1 MRSQFMELKV
11 QWPLANPDIFLSDTA
26 ALSCYDF
33 RPVGT
38 FLNQVGISQFD
49 RRIWHSLIGTG
60 LIYLLKMREYKTPLS
75 PRACLLL
82 CISATAAAM
91 SRRVSIVWCPA

>member
-33 RPVGT
+33 RSVGKY
-38 FLNQVGISQFD
+38 GD
-49 RRIWHSLIGTG
+49 GG
-60 LIYLLKMREYKTPLS
+60 DLS
-75 PRACLLL
+75 TDKR
-82 CISATAAAM
+82 SG
-91 SRRVSIVWCPA
+91 VWS

>member
-33 RPVGT
+33 RPVGK
-38 FLNQVGISQFD
+38 FLNQVGISLLGGLY
-49 RRIWHSLIGTG
+49 IPPLIIICTRYHA
-60 LIYLLKMREYKTPLS
+60 L
-75 PRACLLL
+75 RA
-82 CISATAAAM
+82 
-91 SRRVSIVWCPA
+91 WF

>member
-26 ALSCYDF
+26 ALSCYEL

-38 FLNQVGISQFD
+38 FLNQLGISLWGEFYLATLTVLPSDHNKYYD
-49 RRIWHSLIGTG
+49 RMNNICQQVIPT
-60 LIYLLKMREYKTPLS
+60 
-75 PRACLLL
+75 
-82 CISATAAAM
+82 
-91 SRRVSIVWCPA
+91 

>member
-33 RPVGT
+33 RPGGSYGDGGDFGRLFNPCT
-38 FLNQVGISQFD
+38 CGCCQVIN
-49 RRIWHSLIGTG
+49 RKIAYRK
-60 LIYLLKMREYKTPLS
+60 YLL
-75 PRACLLL
+75 
-82 CISATAAAM
+82 
-91 SRRVSIVWCPA
+91 

>member
-26 ALSCYDF
+26 ALSCYDL

-38 FLNQVGISQFD
+38 FFKSIGISLHG
-49 RRIWHSLIGTG
+49 RRNLHPDHKRF
-60 LIYLLKMREYKTPLS
+60 YVKVR
-75 PRACLLL
+75 
-82 CISATAAAM
+82 
-91 SRRVSIVWCPA
+91 

>member
-26 ALSCYDF
+26 ALSCYEL

-38 FLNQVGISQFD
+38 FLNQFGFAFMVKVSQSQNKFVA
-49 RRIWHSLIGTG
+49 S
-60 LIYLLKMREYKTPLS
+60 
-75 PRACLLL
+75 
-82 CISATAAAM
+82 
-91 SRRVSIVWCPA
+91 

>member
-26 ALSCYDF
+26 ALSCYEI

-38 FLNQVGISQFD
+38 LLNQVEIS
-49 RRIWHSLIGTG
+49 IWGGRNLPPLI
-60 LIYLLKMREYKTPLS
+60 I
-75 PRACLLL
+75 
-82 CISATAAAM
+82 ISITAG
-91 SRRVSIVWCPA
+91 